1 MDSNKDEH
9 NSLYNPLNQ
18 VAILE
23 SGNLFGHEEI
33 INQEPTA
40 VEVPDY

>member
-1 MDSNKDEH
+1 MDANKEEH
-9 NSLYNPLNQ
+9 HSLYNPLNQ

-33 INQEPTA
+33 IHQEPTA
-40 VEVPDY
+40 VNLPDY